1 MKIIAHRGASGYQPE
16 NTLAAFAQAIEMHAD
31 MIELDVYQIKAGELV
46 VIHDHSVRRTTNGRG
61 KVEQFSLEDLRALDA
76 GKGEKVPLLS
86 EVIELV
92 DKKMPINIELKGS
105 HTAEPV
111 ASLLKRYFAKGW
123 SPEQFQISSFDHRE
137 VRRFMKHL
145 PEVAAGALHN
155 KRPFWL
161 RPLSYHPR
169 LATINFNQQYVTY
182 TEIAL
187 AHRLG
192 KKVYVYTINSSTKA
206 RRMRA
211 LGVDGIFTNYP
222 DILQAEIEPVAS
234 TDPAENALPS

>member
-16 NTLAAFAQAIEMHAD
+16 NTLAAFAQAVEMQAD
-31 MIELDVYQIKAGELV
+31 MIELDVYQIKSGELV
-46 VIHDHSVRRTTNGRG
+46 VIHDSSVRRTTNGSG
-61 KVEQFSLEDLRALDA
+61 KVEQYSLRELRALDA
-76 GKGEKVPLLS
+76 GRGEKIPLLQ

-92 DKKMPINIELKGS
+92 DKKIPINIELKGT

-111 ASLLKRYFAKGW
+111 ASLLKGYFAKGW
-123 SPEQFQISSFDHRE
+123 SAEQFQISSFDHRE
-137 VRRFMKHL
+137 VRHFMKCL

-161 RPLSYHPR
+161 RLISYHPR
-169 LATINFNQQYVTY
+169 LASINFNQQYVTY

-187 AHRLG
+187 AHRFG

-222 DILQAEIEPVAS
+222 DILQSEIEPVTA
-234 TDPAENALPS
+234 TDPAENAPSS